1 MKQHIP
7 LLLAG
12 LLAAG
17 PLAIAQV
24 TTPEPTWRSTADL
37 KFADE
42 PIATPVSGL
51 SAADD
56 AIVKSL
62 VEALNNDAS
71 LKGAKITVSN
81 ENGVAILVGR
91 TETEQQARQAAQLAA
106 AAAGEGNVVN
116 ALQSAKITYMK
127 PPKMPVDANDQ
138 VAQLEVK

>member
-1 MKQHIP
+1 MKRHIP

-24 TTPEPTWRSTADL
+24 TAPTWRAESEL

-42 PIATPVSGL
+42 PVASAVSGL
-51 SAADD
+51 SATDD

-62 VEALNNDAS
+62 VEALNADKS
-71 LKGAKITVSN
+71 MKGAKITVSN
-81 ENGVAILVGR
+81 ENGVAILTGSAQ
-91 TETEQQARQAAQLAA
+91 TEQQARQAAQLAA
-106 AAAGEGNVVN
+106 ASAGEGNVVN
-116 ALQSAKITYMK
+116 AIQSSKITSMQ

-138 VAQLEVK
+138 VAQLQVK

>member
-1 MKQHIP
+1 MKRHIP

-12 LLAAG
+12 LFAAA

-24 TTPEPTWRSTADL
+24 AAPTWRAESDL

-42 PIATPVSGL
+42 PVASMSTG

-56 AIVKSL
+56 AILKSL
-62 VEALNNDAS
+62 VEALNKDAS
-71 LKGAKITVSN
+71 MKGSKITVST
-81 ENGVAILVGR
+81 ENGVATLVG
-91 TETEQQARQAAQLAA
+91 TTQTEQQARQAAQLAA
-106 AAAGEGNVVN
+106 ASAGEGNVVN
-116 ALQSAKITYMK
+116 AIQPAKITYMK

>member
-1 MKQHIP
+1 MKRHIP

-24 TTPEPTWRSTADL
+24 TMPAPTWRTEADL
-37 KFADE
+37 RFADE
-42 PIATPVSGL
+42 PIASPAAGL

-71 LKGAKITVSN
+71 MKGSKITVSN
-81 ENGVAILVGR
+81 DKGVAILVGR
-91 TETEQQARQAAQLAA
+91 TQTEQQARQAAQLAA

-116 ALQSAKITYMK
+116 AIQPSKISYMK
-127 PPKMPVDANDQ
+127 APQMPVDASE

>member
-1 MKQHIP
+1 MKRHIP

-12 LLAAG
+12 LLGAG
-17 PLAIAQV
+17 SLAIAQV
-24 TTPEPTWRSTADL
+24 TAPTWRAETDL

-42 PIATPVSGL
+42 PVASSASAQ

-62 VEALNNDAS
+62 IEALNNDAS
-71 LKGAKITVSN
+71 MKGSKITVSN

-91 TETEQQARQAAQLAA
+91 TQTEQQARQAAQLAA
-106 AAAGEGNVVN
+106 ATAGEGNVVN
-116 ALQSAKITYMK
+116 AIQPAKITYLK